1 MKAGEGLKTEG
12 RISEGAYDRM
22 YFLFT
27 GRWTHNWG
35 AYKCGGRGLYR
46 RKFTVPFTFT
56 HKSVTEHFSL
66 VIFLLCCVNGM

>member
-1 MKAGEGLKTEG
+1 MTGC
-12 RISEGAYDRM
+12 I
-22 YFLFT
+22 FLFT

-56 HKSVTEHFSL
+56 HKSVTEHFWL
-66 VIFLLCCVNGM
+66 VIFLLCCVNGMS